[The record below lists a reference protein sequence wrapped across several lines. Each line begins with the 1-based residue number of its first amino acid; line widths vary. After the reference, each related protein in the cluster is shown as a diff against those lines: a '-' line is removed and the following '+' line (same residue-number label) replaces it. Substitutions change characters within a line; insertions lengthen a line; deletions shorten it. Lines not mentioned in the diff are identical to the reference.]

1 MPDRADERRI
11 EPTLGDPKTDAPP
24 TAPDAGTSA
33 ATEELQNQLK
43 QAQAALAEAQDKFM
57 RAKAETENIRRRAE
71 ADVAHARKFAIEP
84 FANELL
90 PVRDSLELAKSFD
103 LGQGPEVA
111 KKVVEGLDLTL
122 KLMDTAFQKF
132 SVTVVDPAGQKFDP
146 EKHQAMTL
154 MESNDVPENHILKV
168 VQKGYLLNNRL
179 LRPAMVIVAKPKNP
193 PAADA

>member
-11 EPTLGDPKTDAPP
+11 EPTLGDPKIDAPP
-24 TAPDAGTSA
+24 SAPEAGTSA
-33 ATEELQNQLK
+33 PTEELQNQLK

-132 SVTVVDPAGQKFDP
+132 SVTAVDPQGQKFDP

-154 MESNDVPENHILKV
+154 MESSDVPENHILKV